1 MSGSNGKGNGIV
13 AALGLAVT
21 LGAAVG
27 WAMYDL
33 KRPNSTLR
41 GLIEVGRRKMEGTA
55 LAESGQAEEAAAVA
69 EDVVE
74 TNQEDV
80 EVPPPEQMPS

>member
-1 MSGSNGKGNGIV
+1 MSGSNGKGSGL
-13 AALGLAVT
+13 AATLGLAIT

-41 GLIEVGRRKMEGTA
+41 NLIEIGRTKMEGTS
-55 LAESGQAEEAAAVA
+55 LAEAEPAEEAAEVA
-69 EDVVE
+69 ENVME
-74 TNQEDV
+74 ANEEDV
-80 EVPPPEQMPS
+80 EVPPPEQIPS